1 MNSHNNI
8 SNTLRGCIL
17 LFLSAFMVGQN
28 RAFSQD
34 ACRKKSSLFKF
45 ETAARPRIFTEKLG
59 NHPQFPF
66 LQAEK
71 GVNTRMLFLH
81 AAKDAQNRKNYKKE
95 FDEFNE
101 LLKDIGFANG
111 YKSLTLSRIEN
122 LYINPGTI
130 GNLGFYNKDFPL
142 NSYIYVKLNPAGEE
156 PDGVAAWKITGP
168 AGCYIYILHTCGNAF
183 YPANAVSGDGCC
195 REVLVESMVT
205 PLDIEKDTAA
215 KPLHMKIGF
224 YQARIVPTQRK
235 GKDRPA
241 SGLDTVYKLVRTI
254 DTLRSF
260 KDTSGGR
267 LRIYA
272 NTTTSSKFL
281 VCRDTVLR
289 TNPRLLVD
297 SSALGKGPAEFALSD
312 TSFVREY
319 SKGDFSCHKKWE
331 IALDG
336 GASYNAIPRFNNA
349 TQHSQTDGAH
359 VAAELAISRIF
370 NHWFQAGISASYI
383 TLSYQDDIAYPGSV
397 AGTYNTVYLGKPII
411 PLQLFGKATIGG
423 PLHWQSNVSLSAG
436 YSIPTKG
443 KIVNS
448 GNTLTTNPSVKGG
461 LTAGFKLGIAYFFSC
476 KFGIGLSFDG
486 QYFNNKGASMNYH
499 LVAMPVTLG
508 IRYRF

>member
-1 MNSHNNI
+1 MNFPTKI
-8 SNTLRGCIL
+8 SITLRGSLL
-17 LFLSAFMVGQN
+17 LFLSVLFIGRSQAFP
-28 RAFSQD
+28 QD
-34 ACRKKSSLFKF
+34 PCRKKSSLFKF
-45 ETAARPRIFTEKLG
+45 DGTAHPRLFTEKLG

-66 LQAEK
+66 LQSEK
-71 GVNTRMLFLH
+71 GVITRTLFLN
-81 AAKDAQNRKNYKKE
+81 AVKDPANRKNYKKE
-95 FDEFNE
+95 FAEFNE
-101 LLKDIGFANG
+101 LLRDIGFTNG
-111 YKSLTLSRIEN
+111 YKSLTLGRIEN

-130 GNLGFYNKDFPL
+130 GNLGFYNKEFPL
-142 NSYIYVKLNPAGEE
+142 NSYIYVKLSPAGED

-183 YPANAVSGDGCC
+183 YPGNAGAGCC
-195 REVLVESMVT
+195 KDITVEASAT
-205 PLDIEKDTAA
+205 PLEIKKDTAA

-224 YQARIVPTQRK
+224 YQARIIATRRK
-235 GKDRPA
+235 GKERPA

-254 DTLRSF
+254 DTLSSF
-260 KDTSGGR
+260 KDTTGPKLKIVAG
-267 LRIYA
+267 A
-272 NTTTSSKFL
+272 SSNKMVL
-281 VCRDTVLR
+281 CRDTVLQVIMQ
-289 TNPRLLVD
+289 LSID
-297 SSALGKGPAEFALSD
+297 SSAAGKDPVEFALSD

-319 SKGDFSCHKKWE
+319 GKGDFSCHKKWE

-336 GASYNAIPRFNNA
+336 GGSFNAIPRFDN
-349 TQHSQTDGAH
+349 TLQHSRTDGAH

-397 AGTYNTVYLGKPII
+397 AGAYNTVYLGNPII

-448 GNTLTTNPSVKGG
+448 GNTLTTSPSLKGG

-476 KFGIGLSFDG
+476 KFGLGLSFDG

-499 LVAMPVTLG
+499 LFALPITLG

>member
-1 MNSHNNI
+1 MRN
-8 SNTLRGCIL
+8 LL
-17 LFLSAFMVGQN
+17 LFLLALLIGPGL
-28 RAFSQD
+28 AHSQD
-34 ACRKKSSLFKF
+34 PCRKKSSLFKF
-45 ETAARPRIFTEKLG
+45 DASGRPRVFTEKLG

-66 LQAEK
+66 LQSEK
-71 GVNTRMLFLH
+71 GVNTRSLFLQ
-81 AAKDAQNRKNYKKE
+81 AAKDPANRQQYKKE
-95 FDEFNE
+95 FAEFNE
-101 LLKDIGFANG
+101 LLKDIGFTNG
-111 YKSLTLSRIEN
+111 TKSLTLSRIEN

-130 GNLGFYNKDFPL
+130 GNLGFYNKEYPL

-183 YPANAVSGDGCC
+183 YPSDAASGAGCC
-195 REVLVESMVT
+195 KEILLESMVT

-215 KPLHMKIGF
+215 KPLHVKLGF
-224 YQARIVPTQRK
+224 YQARIVATRRK

-254 DTLRSF
+254 DTLSSF
-260 KDTSGGR
+260 KDTTGGR

-272 NTTTSSKFL
+272 NTASQKFL
-281 VCRDTVLR
+281 LCRDTVIR
-289 TNPRLLVD
+289 TNPRLSVD
-297 SSALGKGPAEFALSD
+297 SSAAGKKPAEFALSD

-319 SKGDFSCHKKWE
+319 DKGDFSCHKKWE

-336 GASYNAIPRFNNA
+336 GASYNAIPRFDNT
-349 TQHSQTDGAH
+349 TQHSRTDGAH
-359 VAAELAISRIF
+359 PAAELAISRIF
-370 NHWFQAGISASYI
+370 SHWFQAGISASYI

-436 YSIPTKG
+436 YSIPTKD

-461 LTAGFKLGIAYFFSC
+461 FTAGFKLGIAYFFSC
-476 KFGIGLSFDG
+476 KFGVGLSFDG

-499 LVAMPVTLG
+499 LVAMPITLG

>member
-1 MNSHNNI
+1 MNFHNNI
-8 SNTLRGCIL
+8 SNTLRGCVL

-28 RAFSQD
+28 QAFSQD

-45 ETAARPRIFTEKLG
+45 ETAARPRVFTEKLG

-66 LQAEK
+66 LQSEK
-71 GVNTRMLFLH
+71 GVNTRTLFLH

-95 FDEFNE
+95 FGEFNE

-215 KPLHMKIGF
+215 KPLHIKIGF
-224 YQARIVPTQRK
+224 YQARIVATQRK

-272 NTTTSSKFL
+272 NTTTS
-281 VCRDTVLR
+281 
-289 TNPRLLVD
+289 
-297 SSALGKGPAEFALSD
+297 
-312 TSFVREY
+312 
-319 SKGDFSCHKKWE
+319 
-331 IALDG
+331 
-336 GASYNAIPRFNNA
+336 
-349 TQHSQTDGAH
+349 
-359 VAAELAISRIF
+359 
-370 NHWFQAGISASYI
+370 
-383 TLSYQDDIAYPGSV
+383 
-397 AGTYNTVYLGKPII
+397 
-411 PLQLFGKATIGG
+411 
-423 PLHWQSNVSLSAG
+423 
-436 YSIPTKG
+436 
-443 KIVNS
+443 
-448 GNTLTTNPSVKGG
+448 
-461 LTAGFKLGIAYFFSC
+461 
-476 KFGIGLSFDG
+476 
-486 QYFNNKGASMNYH
+486 
-499 LVAMPVTLG
+499 
-508 IRYRF
+508 

>member
-1 MNSHNNI
+1 MRNF
-8 SNTLRGCIL
+8 
-17 LFLSAFMVGQN
+17 LFLLSALIIGP
-28 RAFSQD
+28 RLAYSQD
-34 ACRKKSSLFKF
+34 PCRKKSSLFKF
-45 ETAARPRIFTEKLG
+45 DASARPRVFTEKLG

-66 LQAEK
+66 LQSEK
-71 GVNTRMLFLH
+71 GVNTRSLFLQ
-81 AAKDAQNRKNYKKE
+81 AAKDPENRKNYKKE
-95 FDEFNE
+95 FAEFNE
-101 LLKDIGFANG
+101 LLKDIGFTNG
-111 YKSLTLSRIEN
+111 YKSLPLSRIEN

-130 GNLGFYNKDFPL
+130 GNLGFYNKEYPL

-168 AGCYIYILHTCGNAF
+168 TGCYVYILHTCGNAF
-183 YPANAVSGDGCC
+183 YPSNAVTGAGCC
-195 REVLVESMVT
+195 REILLESMVI

-215 KPLHMKIGF
+215 KPLHVKIGF
-224 YQARIVPTQRK
+224 YQARVVATRRK
-235 GKDRPA
+235 GKERPA
-241 SGLDTVYKLVRTI
+241 SGLDTVYKLVRSI

-260 KDTSGGR
+260 KDDSGGR

-272 NTTTSSKFL
+272 NTSSRQFL
-281 VCRDTVLR
+281 LCRDTVLR

-297 SSALGKGPAEFALSD
+297 SSALGKKPAEFTLAD
-312 TSFVREY
+312 TSFVREDA
-319 SKGDFSCHKKWE
+319 KGDFSCHKKWE

-336 GASYNAIPRFNNA
+336 GASYNAIPRFDNT
-349 TQHSQTDGAH
+349 TQHSRTDGAH
-359 VAAELAISRIF
+359 GMAELAISRIF
-370 NHWFQAGISASYI
+370 SHWFQAGISASYI

-448 GNTLTTNPSVKGG
+448 GNTLTTSLSVKGG

-499 LVAMPVTLG
+499 LVAMPITLG